1 MEMQAGSSENPT
13 EICTLVMMQ
22 ADYCHKGFMCGRDA
36 DSNLSWYLCPLL
48 SSDRTGHSWQP
59 GDMELAESVRIEI
72 QEVLGKNSSP
82 VHRGDLDVSGEVSQ
96 ARP

>member
-1 MEMQAGSSENPT
+1 MEMQAVSSENPT

-22 ADYCHKGFMCGRDA
+22 ADYCCKGFMCGRDA

-59 GDMELAESVRIEI
+59 GGMELAESVRIET
-72 QEVLGKNSSP
+72 QDSGP
-82 VHRGDLDVSGEVSQ
+82 MHRGDLDVSGEVSQ